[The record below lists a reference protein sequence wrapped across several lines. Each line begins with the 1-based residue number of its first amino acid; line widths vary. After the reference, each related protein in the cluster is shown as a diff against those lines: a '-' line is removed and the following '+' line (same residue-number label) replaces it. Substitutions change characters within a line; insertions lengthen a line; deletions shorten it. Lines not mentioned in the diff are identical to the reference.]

1 MYSKTCLLIGQIFL
15 RHALQMVSVH
25 YKTVLQYI
33 VDIKLTVHT
42 VMVKVKARNIM
53 MYVVG
58 YLRQKHFNDFRFGHS
73 KQIAQSHVCV
83 LT

>member
-1 MYSKTCLLIGQIFL
+1 MGQIFL

-42 VMVKVKARNIM
+42 EMVKVNM

>member
-25 YKTVLQYI
+25 KTVLQYI

-42 VMVKVKARNIM
+42 VMVKVKGRNIM